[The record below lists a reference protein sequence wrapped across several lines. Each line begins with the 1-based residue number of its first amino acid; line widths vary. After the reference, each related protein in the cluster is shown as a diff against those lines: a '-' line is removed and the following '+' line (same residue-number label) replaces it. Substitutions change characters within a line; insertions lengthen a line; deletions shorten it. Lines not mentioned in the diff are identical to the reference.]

1 MTDLGYHQLVA
12 FDRSD
17 DLILAL
23 QQAALLFGQGRYDLI
38 ASVDGDEAAAAR
50 VTEVADVFVAWLRRP
65 VSLTLTLVSVEEQD
79 SAKEAS

>member
-1 MTDLGYHQLVA
+1 MA

-23 QQAALLFGQGRYDLI
+23 QQATELFSHGRYEHL
-38 ASVDGDEAAAAR
+38 AECNGDVAAARR

-65 VSLTLTLVSVEEQD
+65 VSLTLTLVAVEEQP
-79 SAKEAS
+79 AQEATP